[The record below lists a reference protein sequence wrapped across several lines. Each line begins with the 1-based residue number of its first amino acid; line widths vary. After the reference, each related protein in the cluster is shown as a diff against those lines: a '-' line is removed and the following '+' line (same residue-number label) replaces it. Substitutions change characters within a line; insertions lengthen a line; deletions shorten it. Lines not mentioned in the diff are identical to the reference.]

1 LAEHWAAALR
11 LCDEKSTHLQ
21 RIQGMEGMDRSEITK
36 SGETNFHGEER
47 KRVEAA
53 NALEMCGPK
62 PLRML
67 ARRQR
72 APDTKHRL
80 LQV

>member
-1 LAEHWAAALR
+1 
-11 LCDEKSTHLQ
+11 
-21 RIQGMEGMDRSEITK
+21 MDRSEITK